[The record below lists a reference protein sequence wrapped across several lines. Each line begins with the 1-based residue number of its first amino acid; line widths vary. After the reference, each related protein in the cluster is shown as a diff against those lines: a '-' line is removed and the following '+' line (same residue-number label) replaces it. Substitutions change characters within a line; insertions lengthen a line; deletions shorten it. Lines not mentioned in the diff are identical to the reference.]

1 MRIHTDDNG
10 VAVNAI
16 FSLADGTDVSGHQY
30 QVLAGA
36 KSLNIDFQ
44 RGAVQETGVNGVTSE
59 ALLAVLIHRT
69 EVLNKRFPCRE
80 NSLAI
85 TKMQEALMWF
95 DKRTA
100 DRKARGVEGQ
110 ERA

>member
-10 VAVNAI
+10 VYVNAI
-16 FSLADGTDVSGHQY
+16 SSLSDGTDVLGHYY
-30 QVLAGA
+30 QVTAGPTT
-36 KSLNIDFQ
+36 LVIHFQ
-44 RGAVQETGVNGVTSE
+44 HGAVLANGVNGITNE

-69 EVLNKRFPCRE
+69 KVLNDRFPCRE

-85 TKMQEALMWF
+85 TKMEEALMWF

-100 DRKARGVEGQ
+100 DRKARNVEGK
-110 ERA
+110 EEK